1 MAPMVLPRADPAGL
15 HTVEPLA
22 GTVMSVIICLVS
34 ISIISGFIAQRSSAI
49 KQWRRI
55 PFVVWLV
62 LLIYL
67 DSYLFVFVTAV
78 LQFALG
84 VNTNI
89 QICDGAILLC
99 LVCYITTKVLIYL
112 FLVEK
117 AHIIRGATKPRL
129 KSKLYIFN
137 SFGMLGVYAVIA
149 ILNFIFR
156 ITRIDDGQCYIGM
169 QKVSMI
175 PLISFD
181 AVVNVYLTILFLI
194 PLKSLYSFKNFP
206 KTPANV
212 RLRTVA
218 LRTFV
223 GALCTL
229 TSSIVNLTVL
239 MALDGEP
246 GWVCLM
252 CCNSD
257 ILFSAVVVQWVT
269 NKDNAATQGS
279 SGGASRS
286 NDANPFVVDDFRGG
300 PEGGYSPHIAPSQK
314 HVMDDMGEISLD
326 SGTRCEFAN
335 SDKGSSEAERQRHA
349 SSASTIPSTG
359 AVMVTTTIKR
369 ESKPGPA
376 LFEEMQIEDGY
387 TAPPSNASSRP
398 MSGRDQEFD
407 NYTRGSRTKITA
419 GKR

>member
-1 MAPMVLPRADPAGL
+1 MMAPMVLPRADPAGL

-34 ISIISGFIAQRSSAI
+34 ISIISGFI
-49 KQWRRI
+49 
-55 PFVVWLV
+55 VV

-326 SGTRCEFAN
+326 SGTRSEFAN

-349 SSASTIPSTG
+349 SSASTIPATG
-359 AVMVTTTIKR
+359 AVVVTTTIKR
-369 ESKPGPA
+369 ESKPWPA